1 MLNNEISR
9 YMLRVDEFPIIRE
22 TALLKDALELMS
34 KFKIGIAVVVDEEN
48 TIMSVF
54 TDGDF
59 RRLILTNQQPLPAL
73 LVTDIYKLANKNYLS
88 IESESNVQKII
99 ELLENNKIWD
109 CPVVSKGKIVGLF
122 HTRSILKLL
131 NNNAV
136 S

>member
-9 YMLRVDEFPIIRE
+9 YMLRVDEFPIVRE

-99 ELLENNKIWD
+99 ELLENNKI
-109 CPVVSKGKIVGLF
+109 
-122 HTRSILKLL
+122 
-131 NNNAV
+131 
-136 S
+136 